1 MRFRFAAVII
11 FLVLVVLLA
20 ACNMPAQPPLITQPG
35 DQPAATAPVSTLPA
49 VTETLDASRFTIS
62 EAGLSLQLPQGWQVA
77 GPLPTNTNMDVPF
90 DLYVLGT
97 NPQSSGGPGAS
108 LIAVAD
114 AGEWTPQQF
123 VQGQCSTC
131 PEGDFQEVTFGG
143 LPALRTE
150 IGGGGVPFTITWFF
164 VENKGKI
171 IAISILDP
179 QTMAPLDEV
188 LQSIRFE

>member
-1 MRFRFAAVII
+1 MRFRFAAVLI
-11 FLVLVVLLA
+11 FLTLGVLLA
-20 ACNMPAQPPLITQPG
+20 ACNMPSQPPLVTQPG
-35 DQPAATAPVSTLPA
+35 DQPVATVPDATLPA
-49 VTETLDASRFTIS
+49 ITEPPDAARFTIP

-77 GPLPTNTNMDVPF
+77 GPLPANTNTDVSF
-90 DLYVLGT
+90 DLYMLGAS
-97 NPQSSGGPGAS
+97 PQSSSGPGAS

-114 AGEWTPQQF
+114 AGAWTPQQF
-123 VQGQCSTC
+123 AQGQCSTC
-131 PEGDFQEVTFGG
+131 PEGDFQEVTLGG

-150 IGGGGVPFTITWFF
+150 IGGGGVPFTIPWYF